1 MTISD
6 EQLVRALRDDVDR
19 RPEVGAP
26 IEEVLRAGRRQVA
39 RRRAVA
45 GGVLGVLAVV
55 AVAGTVVGLP
65 LVTSAPPAAPSVTLS
80 PDPSRTTALRPAT
93 DMYAVGDAAI
103 VAAGLPLRDATAR
116 WGVGTGEG
124 VAYGV
129 SLGALDDIVVSTYGP
144 GYELAT
150 AHLTVG
156 PDPGS
161 TACSAVVQAPMQLS
175 CVREPQDD
183 GSVLFELR
191 MDGELVQYV
200 LLHRT
205 GFVRV
210 TVMGPLPPEAGGSE
224 PFEPADPERLLA
236 LVLDPDL
243 RW

>member
-6 EQLVRALRDDVDR
+6 EQLVRSVREGVAARPGAGVPLDD
-19 RPEVGAP
+19 
-26 IEEVLRAGRRQVA
+26 VLRAGRRRTA

-45 GGVLGVLAVV
+45 GAVLGVAAVV
-55 AVAGTVVGLP
+55 AVAGSVVGLP

-80 PDPSRTTALRPAT
+80 PDPTRTTALRPAT

-116 WGVGTGEG
+116 WGASTGVGI
-124 VAYGV
+124 AYGV
-129 SLGALDDIVVSTYGP
+129 SPGALDDIVVSTNGS
-144 GYELAT
+144 GYQLET
-150 AHLTVG
+150 AHLTVD

-161 TACSAVVQAPMQLS
+161 TACSAIVQPPMQLS

-191 MDGELVQYV
+191 YEGELVQYV

-210 TVMGPLPPEAGGSE
+210 TVMGPLPPEARGPE
-224 PFEPADPERLLA
+224 PSEPADPERLLA